1 LADQEIYLHPE
12 LRNLASDFDEE
23 ELKELGAEVVK
34 DFKTDIESRSEWM
47 RMRAE
52 WVRQYYQ
59 KDKPINP
66 PWEGASEESIPI
78 LAEASVQFTARA
90 HKAMF
95 SGRTFIQAIPTGK
108 TDAKARARADRIK
121 EHITFQLLDRDKNY
135 KRHKKRLLTSLSR
148 DGSMFTKTYH
158 DPLKGRNVVEN
169 VRAVDIAVPYGVGP
183 RDVEDLSRWSHY
195 IRLTKVRADQLT
207 AKKYFDGEV
216 ELHQGGQEWEVDEA
230 HDEAHG
236 LQPPSAD
243 DQQICVLIEQHRWWD
258 FGDGMKPYIVTVDYQ
273 SSEVKRVSIRWETD
287 ERGDPIADFEPTNCL
302 THYVFMEN
310 PDGFYGL
317 GQGHLLS
324 EINKSVNKLL
334 RQTVDAGT
342 LANVGNNSGFI
353 SEQIAGPSGGD
364 VQFSLGKFK
373 KVSGTAEDMA
383 RGIYQFKFPGANNV
397 GPQAIELLMMRGD
410 RLSNATE
417 AITGQTNSVMQP
429 TTVMALI
436 EQGLEVFSSVYETI
450 IECWSDELMLIY
462 KLNHKHMDP
471 EEYFSVFDIMG
482 QLKEI
487 TVTREDYAPDFQ
499 VKPIAD
505 PKRATPQQKMQR
517 AQLELQ
523 TSLQNPLVLNSP
535 QHIYN
540 AYRRFF
546 ESIDTEAIDEILPNP
561 AANLPQI
568 DDPMQENM
576 LASSGTPMMPMAF
589 TGQDHISHIQAH
601 QAAIDE
607 KSLSALGQAIVEEHI
622 TSHKRLL
629 NAESAGE
636 GLAVG
641 PGNSMGS
648 QGGASGQVPPGGM
661 ENGVLGGETSE
672 ISGSGSGEGFLGES
686 SGPGG
691 LF

>member
-1 LADQEIYLHPE
+1 MADQELYLHPE

-23 ELKELGAEVVK
+23 ELAELGAEVVK
-34 DFKTDIESRSEWM
+34 DFKTDVESRSEWM
-47 RMRAE
+47 SMRAS
-52 WVRQYYQ
+52 WIRQYYQ

-95 SGRTFIQAIPTGK
+95 SGRTFIQAIPIGK

-121 EHITFQLLDRDKNY
+121 EHMTFQLIDRDKNY
-135 KRHKKRLLTSLSR
+135 KRHKKRMLTSLSR

-158 DPLKGRNVVEN
+158 DPIKGRNVVEN

-183 RDVEDLSRWSHY
+183 RDIEDLSRWSHY
-195 IRLTKVRADQLT
+195 IRITKIRADQLT
-207 AKKYFDGEV
+207 KNGYLEGDV

-236 LQPPSAD
+236 LTPPSAD
-243 DQQICVLIEQHRWWD
+243 DQQSCVLIEQHRWWD

-273 SSEVKRVSIRWETD
+273 TSEVKRVAIRWETD

-317 GQGHLLS
+317 GQGHLLA
-324 EINKSVNKLL
+324 EINRSVNKLL

-342 LANVGNNSGFI
+342 LANIGNNSGFI

-364 VQFSLGKFK
+364 VNFALGKFK

-383 RGIYQFKFPGANNV
+383 KGIYQFRFPGANNV

-417 AITGQTNSVMQP
+417 AITGQTNNVMQP

-487 TVTREDYAPDFQ
+487 TTTREDYAPDFQ

-589 TGQDHISHIQAH
+589 TGQDHIAHIQAH

-607 KSLSALGQAIVEEHI
+607 KSLSSLGQAIVEEHI
-622 TSHKRLL
+622 VAHKRLM
-629 NAESAGE
+629 NAESTGH

-641 PGNSMGS
+641 PSNAMGS
-648 QGGASGQVPPGGM
+648 QGGAGNQVPGGSM

-672 ISGSGSGEGFLGES
+672 ISGPDGGQGFLGES

-691 LF
+691 LL